1 MLEHWALLVPF
12 LPWAAAAWIGL
23 GFLSGRNRGEAGE
36 RETAWTAQGAV
47 LLAFGILL
55 ALAIRGAPGHVE
67 GFLWLESGGFRIRTS
82 LALDGLGLGMGSLV
96 AFIAFL
102 TLRFSVNYM
111 HREAGFQR
119 FFAILC
125 LFAGAMLLIVL
136 AGNAV
141 LAFIGWEVAGL
152 SSYLLIAYAY
162 DRPTATANATRA
174 FVTNRFGDA
183 GFIVAIAM
191 AIFWLHA
198 LDWPG
203 MARGAQHIGSLA
215 AGVVA
220 GGFVLA
226 ALAKSSQMPFAAW
239 IGRALEGPTPSSAVF
254 YGSLMVHAG
263 VFLLLRIEPV
273 VSRSPALMMA
283 LVVLGLLTAV
293 YGLVVGL
300 VQTDVKSALIFSTQA
315 QVGLMFAEC
324 GLGFFDLAAWHMG
337 LHASWRAYQFLSAP
351 AYMHM
356 AGGAARPVPRWLG
369 RSRRVYT
376 AALQRFWLDP
386 VSDALLVRTTQRLG
400 RDVQT
405 FDEQMVDRVIG
416 RAGGARDF
424 LHAHGMFGRVLE
436 RLAGALHW
444 FEERLVLSSGGEGML
459 RVLRHLGAYLM
470 LADRLLGQPRYLLLL
485 IVITFI
491 VIL

>member
-1 MLEHWALLVPF
+1 MLEQWALLVPF
-12 LPWAAAAWIGL
+12 LPWLAAAWIGL

-47 LLAFGILL
+47 LLALGILL
-55 ALAIRGAPGHVE
+55 ALAARGAPGQVE
-67 GFLWLESGGFRIRTS
+67 GFLWLESGGFRIRTT
-82 LALDGLGLGMGSLV
+82 LALDGLGLGMGILV
-96 AFIAFL
+96 ALIAFL

-152 SSYLLIAYAY
+152 ASYLLIAYAH

-191 AIFWLHA
+191 SIFWLHA

-203 MARGAQHIGSLA
+203 MERAAEHLGSLA
-215 AGVVA
+215 AGVVG

-226 ALAKSSQMPFAAW
+226 ALAKSAQMPFAAW

-263 VFLLLRIEPV
+263 VFLILRIEPV
-273 VSRSPALMMA
+273 VSRSPALMLV
-283 LVVLGLLTAV
+283 LVVLGLLTAI

-324 GLGFFDLAAWHMG
+324 GLGLFDLAAWHMA
-337 LHASWRAYQFLSAP
+337 LHASWRAWQFLSAP

-356 AGGAARPVPRWLG
+356 ADGAARPVPRWLG

-386 VSDALLVRTTQRLG
+386 VADALLVRTTQRLG

-416 RAGGARDF
+416 RAGAPRDF
-424 LHAHGMFGRVLE
+424 LHAHGIFGRALE
-436 RLAGALHW
+436 RLAEALHW
-444 FEERLVLSSGGEGML
+444 FEVRLVLSSGGEGL
-459 RVLRHLGAYLM
+459 TRGLRHLGAYLI